1 MKTKDIKNIVSKMT
15 LEQKAA
21 LTTGV
26 GMWETQT
33 FEKPDIP
40 AEWMCDGP
48 HGLRKQ
54 AQGIMDINDSE
65 EAVSFPAECAIAATW
80 DRDLIY
86 KAAETLG
93 NEAQARNVQMVL
105 GPGINMKRSP
115 LCGRNFE
122 YMSEDPYLAG
132 ELGAAYVKGL
142 QSTGVSACVKHFFA
156 NSQETE
162 RFTGS
167 SDMDETTERQIYLP
181 AFENVVKNAA
191 PGSIMA
197 AYNKVN
203 GVHMTE
209 NKKYLTDVLRKEWGF
224 DGMVVSDW
232 GATHNRVGAIEAG
245 CDLTMWQQPET
256 NKEIVH
262 AVKKG
267 KLSEKKLDK
276 ACVNILKHVF
286 GTLEK
291 HKNTDLD
298 LAADHEMVRRVAE
311 DSIVLLKNASGI
323 LPINKNK
330 KVLLLGDFAVN
341 PRFQGGGS
349 SHVNTK
355 NNVSAVIAM
364 KDMKNVSF
372 KQGYGPGPA
381 PVTLSDSDFWK
392 NRVTASDYIPDKK
405 LIADAVKAAKN
416 ADVCVIFA
424 GVPEALETE
433 GDDRKDLRMPDSH
446 NALIDAVSEVNK
458 NVVVVLQNGAPV
470 EMPWISKVK
479 GILETYLGG
488 EASGEAVRNVLFG
501 DVNPSG
507 RLPESFPVRLEDT
520 PSYLYY
526 FGCDNVVRYNEGE
539 FVGYRYYTSKKIK
552 TLFPFGYGLSYT
564 EFKYSDLKTDISKIK
579 DGKEP
584 ESIRVS
590 VKVTNTGKRAGS
602 DVVQLYVGVKNC
614 GLPRPVRE
622 LKGFVKTGILKSGE
636 SRTVDFTLTAR
647 DFAHWSEEF
656 RDYILYAGEYEIQIG
671 KNSEDIVLSS
681 PVDIDAPFPRNKEY
695 TIAPDKI

>member
-33 FEKPDIP
+33 FEKLGIK

-54 AQGIMDINDSE
+54 AQGITDINDSE

-86 KAAETLG
+86 EAAETLG
-93 NEAQARNVQMVL
+93 NEAQAKNVQMVL

-132 ELGAAYVKGL
+132 ELGAAYVSGL

-162 RFTGS
+162 RFEGS
-167 SDMDETTERQIYLP
+167 SELDETTARQIYLP
-181 AFENVVKNAA
+181 AFEKVVKKAR
-191 PGSIMA
+191 PKSIMA

-232 GATHNRVGAIEAG
+232 GATHNRVGVVEAG

-256 NKEIVH
+256 DKEIEH

-276 ACVNILKHVF
+276 ACINILKHVYD
-286 GTLEK
+286 TLEN
-291 HKNTDLD
+291 HKDVKLNLK
-298 LAADHEMVRRVAE
+298 ADHEIVRHVAE
-311 DSIVLLKNASGI
+311 NSIVLLKNASGI
-323 LPINKNK
+323 LPISKNK
-330 KVLLLGDFAVN
+330 KVLLLGDFAAN

-355 NNVSAVIAM
+355 NSVSAVKAM

-381 PVTLSDSDFWK
+381 PVSLSDADFWK
-392 NRVTASDYIPDKK
+392 NRVTASDFVPDKK
-405 LIADAVKAAKN
+405 LISEAVKAAKV

-433 GDDRKDLRMPDSH
+433 GDDRRDMRMPDSH
-446 NALIDAVSEVNK
+446 NALIDAVCEVNK

-479 GILETYLGG
+479 GVLETYLGG

-564 EFKYSDLKTDISKIK
+564 EFKYSDLKTSTVSIK
-579 DGKEP
+579 EGKEP
-584 ESIRVS
+584 DSISVS

-602 DVVQLYVGVKNC
+602 DVVQLYIGVKKC

-636 SRTVDFTLTAR
+636 SETVHFSLSAR

-656 RDYILYAGEYEIQIG
+656 GDYILYAGEYEIQIG
-671 KNSEDIVLSS
+671 RNSEDIVLTE
-681 PVDIDAPFPRNKEY
+681 PVDIEAPLPRSKEY
-695 TIAPDKI
+695 TIAP